1 MIKKHFLLFSIIL
14 IVLLNSCNEYQKI
27 LKSSDLDFKFD
38 KAVELFQNQEYVK
51 AFPLFDELLLL
62 HRGTD
67 KAEQIYYYYS
77 MSEYKKGNLLS
88 AAHHLKNFA
97 NTYRSNINAEECAY
111 LSVYCYYLLSPK
123 HSLDQIN
130 TYNAL
135 DEAAIFIDN
144 YPLSTYF
151 NDCLAL
157 EAKLKLKLDRKS
169 FESAKLYYTT
179 QNYKSAIH
187 AFNFTLQENQ
197 NSSFNEEILF
207 LQLKSY
213 YFLAKNIVEE
223 KKDKRI
229 KDTIFAFNQFKNTY
243 PNSQYLN
250 ESKLIHKQVKL
261 LRK

>member
-1 MIKKHFLLFSIIL
+1 MIKQYNILSTILLL
-14 IVLLNSCNEYQKI
+14 VLLCSCNEYQKI

-38 KAVELFQNQEYVK
+38 KAVELFQDEEYVK

-62 HRGTD
+62 YRGTD

-77 MSEYKKGNLLS
+77 ISEYKKGNLLS
-88 AAHHLKNFA
+88 AANHLNNFA
-97 NTYRSNINAEECAY
+97 NTYRSNIKAEECAY

-123 HSLDQIN
+123 YSLDQIN
-130 TYNAL
+130 TYKAL
-135 DEAAIFIDN
+135 DEASIFLDT
-144 YPLSTYF
+144 YPLSTYY

-157 EAKLKLKLDRKS
+157 KTKLMLKLDLKS
-169 FESAKLYYTT
+169 FERAKLYYTT

-187 AFNFTLQENQ
+187 AFNFTLQENP
-197 NSSFNEEILF
+197 NSSFTEEILF
-207 LQLKSY
+207 LQLKSF
-213 YFLAKNIVEE
+213 YFLAKNSIEE

-229 KDTIFAFNQFKNTY
+229 KDTIIAFNQFKNTY

-261 LRK
+261 LRE

>member
-1 MIKKHFLLFSIIL
+1 MIKKRILLLSVLLF
-14 IVLLNSCNEYQKI
+14 VLMSSCNEYQKI
-27 LKSSDLDFKFD
+27 LKSNDLDYKFK
-38 KAVELFQNQEYVK
+38 KAVELFQNEEYVK

-77 MSEYKKGNLLS
+77 ISEYEKGNLLS

-97 NTYRSNINAEECAY
+97 TTYHSNIKAEECAY
-111 LSVYCYYLLSPK
+111 LSVYCHYLLSPK
-123 HSLDQIN
+123 YSLDQIN
-130 TYNAL
+130 TYKAL
-135 DEAAIFIDN
+135 DEAAIFLDK
-144 YPLSTYF
+144 YPSSTYY

-157 EAKLKLKLDRKS
+157 QSKLKLKLDRKS
-169 FESAKLYYTT
+169 FENAKLYFTT

-187 AFNFTLQENQ
+187 AFNFTLQENP

-213 YFLAKNIVEE
+213 YFLAKNSVEE

-229 KDTIFAFNQFKNTY
+229 KDTIIAFNQFRNTY
-243 PNSQYLN
+243 PKSQYLN
-250 ESKLIHKQVKL
+250 ESKLIHKEVKL